1 MCAAGLIDVDA
12 VGRVQ
17 MVRAGTTWAQIWQ
30 LTIAQLRGRIVDTG
44 LLTDEEMDELLTL
57 HKDPGFVVMNAIEM
71 KVWGKK
77 PD

>member
-1 MCAAGLIDVDA
+1 VRRGLVDVDA
-12 VGRVQ
+12 VGLVQ

-30 LTIAQLRGRIVDTG
+30 LTFAQLRGRIVGTG
-44 LLTDEEMDELLTL
+44 LLTDEDMDQLLAL
-57 HKDPGFVVMNAIEM
+57 HKEPGFVVMNAIEM